1 MAKESKAK
9 STELEIRSGG
19 RSGDENSLV
28 ISGNIPNLH
37 DDPQKVHQLL
47 DLLGLPP
54 GTQVRLTTTASSVI
68 VR

>member
-1 MAKESKAK
+1 MTMAQESKAK
-9 STELEIRSGG
+9 ATELEIKAGS
-19 RSGDENSLV
+19 DNSLV
-28 ISGNIPNLH
+28 ISGNVPNLH
-37 DDPQKVHQLL
+37 DNPQKVHQLL